1 MAAVKGEQLVTE
13 AVPIK
18 QLDLATMTAAD
29 ADFTADFTLQP
40 LVGAASTFHTTQ
52 MFKACSYVSR
62 GPAGDA
68 CVPEYIVFSSVQF
81 CS

>member
-13 AVPIK
+13 AVAVK

-40 LVGAASTFHTTQ
+40 LVGTASMAHTN
-52 MFKACSYVSR
+52 
-62 GPAGDA
+62 
-68 CVPEYIVFSSVQF
+68 SVLR
-81 CS
+81 SNA